1 MEEIWVDIKDY
12 EGLYQVSNWGRVK
25 SLERYDALGRLVEEK
40 ILKEIINSSGHL
52 HVILSKN
59 GVEKHYY
66 IHQLVANAFL
76 PNIENKPIVHHIDHN
91 PQNNNVENLIW
102 LTKKEHSAE
111 HPERNEAIGKAARK
125 ACSKHINQFTR
136 DGLFVR
142 AWYSS
147 MDIQRELGYD
157 NSAIIKCCQGK
168 RNTAYGSIWKY
179 ADEDN

>member
-52 HVILSKN
+52 YVNLCKN
-59 GVEKHYY
+59 GVEKQYY
-66 IHQLVANAFL
+66 IHRLVAMHFI
-76 PNIENKPIVHHIDHN
+76 PNPYNKPEVHHRDHN
-91 PQNNNVENLIW
+91 PENNNVENLVW
-102 LTKKEHSAE
+102 LTYEEHRAE
-111 HPERNEAIGKAARK
+111 HPERYETVRKSARK
-125 ACSKHINQFTR
+125 ACSKHINQFAL

-142 AWYSS
+142 AWYSA
-147 MDIQRELGYD
+147 MDIKRELGYD
-157 NSAIIKCCQGK
+157 NSAIIKCCKGK
-168 RNTAYGSIWKY
+168 LTQAYGSIWKY